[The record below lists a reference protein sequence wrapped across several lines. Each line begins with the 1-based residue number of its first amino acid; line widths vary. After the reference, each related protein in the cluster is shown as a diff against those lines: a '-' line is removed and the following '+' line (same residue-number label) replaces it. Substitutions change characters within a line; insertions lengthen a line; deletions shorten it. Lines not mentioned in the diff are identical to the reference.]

1 MLIADPLQCLIQV
14 FAGVG
19 IVFVSEQLPL
29 LCHLWFSEH
38 PHPLQELCEEQS
50 APCLQGANIPLE
62 PWVGD
67 VNQFLR
73 AGDAQ
78 PSAGL
83 SISGG

>member
-1 MLIADPLQCLIQV
+1 MMLIADPLQCLIQV

-62 PWVGD
+62 PWPGWVM
-67 VNQFLR
+67 
-73 AGDAQ
+73 
-78 PSAGL
+78 
-83 SISGG
+83 SISF